1 MRNER
6 GAVTLF
12 MILIIV
18 PIFLF
23 QAVLIEYA
31 RSLLAKQQLEL
42 AVKAGLRSVG
52 AAYSVPLQ
60 AYGLYGVPE
69 SESTRELYER
79 MVRLNSG
86 HGYAATRYE
95 SSELR
100 MERSLADPEVF
111 VGQVMEE
118 MKYRAPME
126 YALQVTNKLK
136 ASGLGGAL
144 QDFSAF
150 GDKAQ
155 ELDRWAS
162 NRDEQMKR
170 VWRLFLDWDRL
181 ISDSL
186 PSLAAEVRALEP
198 EHSELRSWDAAAMM
212 RRLAEM
218 DAELEQIRQTEEITD
233 ELKRRMEE
241 LEQARS
247 ELAAQL
253 DRHSHWLA
261 GLRRLH
267 ERFHSIVLQSEPIS
281 SDLIAALEEA
291 KSWNDKLR
299 RSIDE
304 WQLELGSESIRS
316 VGIISGEDFQLMR
329 SKASQSERKLRAFA
343 SDAARLERLNVD
355 ELASEIDSHLQSWA
369 VWIEQVRIARSDQEQ
384 REQEEREQREEA
396 ERELASWL
404 DRLKDLISGCDPEQE
419 EQEQALYERLKERTN
434 ASRNDEQAGYPEG
447 RKAKEDAMAFGQ
459 MIGQLVERFTESMYV
474 NEYALVMFNYRT
486 LGSGS
491 TRNQTYALSDP
502 SQHPLR
508 HQEVEYILYGYHSCS
523 ANYAAAYWEIFAVR
537 LAVRSLESLL
547 SPMKAAVP
555 YLVFLFALA
564 EGAAKAYQDTVKL
577 KDGEEL
583 ALSSKFAPSLTWN
596 YKDYLRLFLLLHRN
610 KDDYVKRMQ
619 ALIELNTGL
628 RLANHYTYW
637 TSQANG
643 SLRSLFLGRYQYKTK
658 VEAAWGYY

>member
-218 DAELEQIRQTEEITD
+218 DAELEQIRQTEE
-233 ELKRRMEE
+233 K
-241 LEQARS
+241 
-247 ELAAQL
+247 
-253 DRHSHWLA
+253 
-261 GLRRLH
+261 
-267 ERFHSIVLQSEPIS
+267 P
-281 SDLIAALEEA
+281 
-291 KSWNDKLR
+291 
-299 RSIDE
+299 
-304 WQLELGSESIRS
+304 
-316 VGIISGEDFQLMR
+316 
-329 SKASQSERKLRAFA
+329 
-343 SDAARLERLNVD
+343 
-355 ELASEIDSHLQSWA
+355 
-369 VWIEQVRIARSDQEQ
+369 
-384 REQEEREQREEA
+384 
-396 ERELASWL
+396 
-404 DRLKDLISGCDPEQE
+404 
-419 EQEQALYERLKERTN
+419 
-434 ASRNDEQAGYPEG
+434 
-447 RKAKEDAMAFGQ
+447 
-459 MIGQLVERFTESMYV
+459 
-474 NEYALVMFNYRT
+474 
-486 LGSGS
+486 
-491 TRNQTYALSDP
+491 
-502 SQHPLR
+502 
-508 HQEVEYILYGYHSCS
+508 
-523 ANYAAAYWEIFAVR
+523 
-537 LAVRSLESLL
+537 
-547 SPMKAAVP
+547 
-555 YLVFLFALA
+555 
-564 EGAAKAYQDTVKL
+564 
-577 KDGEEL
+577 
-583 ALSSKFAPSLTWN
+583 
-596 YKDYLRLFLLLHRN
+596 
-610 KDDYVKRMQ
+610 
-619 ALIELNTGL
+619 
-628 RLANHYTYW
+628 
-637 TSQANG
+637 TS
-643 SLRSLFLGRYQYKTK
+643 
-658 VEAAWGYY
+658 